1 MFPNLKAEMK
11 RSDITIK
18 DMAETLGKNKDVIGR
33 KLRCPNL
40 LKYPEAVEIR
50 DTFFPNID
58 MDYLF
63 AMDAKMKKSS

>member
-11 RSDITIK
+11 RNSITIK

-33 KLRCPNL
+33 KLRYPNL
-40 LKYPEAVEIR
+40 LKYPEAVQIR
-50 DTFFPNID
+50 DTFFANIN

-63 AMDAKMKKSS
+63 EMDKKMKKSS